1 MSSIWAATCWGFAFA
16 YIRMHSL
23 DAIGIGL
30 GIAGALPVWTFIAK
44 KLDAK
49 VPGVHVIIDSADL
62 TDAFRKA
69 AEAGPEALRQAEH
82 FAGSVPITGRFEAT
96 FQRATVEA
104 QAHVQEWSEDP
115 NLALVGVRIGIER
128 RVRVIAGLL
137 GLDEHQPLAR
147 LVNEIHERGIF
158 PESFSDGLTR
168 LVEYGNAAAHGATIS
183 VDTQNVTREA
193 DQVFKSLD
201 EIIKR
206 LGKQ

>member
-1 MSSIWAATCWGFAFA
+1 MSAIWAFTAWGFAAA
-16 YIRMHSL
+16 YISKHGV
-23 DAIGIGL
+23 DTTAIVLGL
-30 GIAGALPVWTFIAK
+30 VGALPVWTFIAK
-44 KLDAK
+44 RVDAGL
-49 VPGVHVIIDSADL
+49 PGVHITIDSADL

-82 FAGSVPITGRFEAT
+82 FAGSVPITGRLEAT
-96 FQRATVEA
+96 LQRATLEA

-115 NLALVGVRIGIER
+115 NLALVSVRIGIER
-128 RVRVIAGLL
+128 RVRVIAELL
-137 GLDEHQPLAR
+137 GLEEHQPLAR

-158 PESFSDGLTR
+158 TESFSEGLTR
-168 LVEYGNAAAHGATIS
+168 LVEYGNAAAHGATIN
-183 VDTQNVTREA
+183 VDSQNVTREA